1 MTHSWQ
7 MVVTTPSPNTLSR
20 AWPLLYRPSR
30 IFWTKQISKNELVLS
45 QSPLATTLLLS
56 LGISMIEHFLDWEF
70 WRLLFAHMDK
80 DEAAH
85 QKVQWLIC
93 IPNLLSSHSYIRISK
108 DQFIITN
115 SSVKS
120 WLLNPRNH
128 RKIEPQVWKGLS
140 LSPRLVTDTNHL
152 CDIPTT

>member
-1 MTHSWQ
+1 MRSRVTQEMLITCWMTHSWQ

-93 IPNLLSSHSYIRISK
+93 IPKLAFFTLIYSDFRRPVHNNQLQCEVMTIKPKES
-108 DQFIITN
+108 
-115 SSVKS
+115 
-120 WLLNPRNH
+120 
-128 RKIEPQVWKGLS
+128 
-140 LSPRLVTDTNHL
+140 
-152 CDIPTT
+152 